1 MNINWNVRIKNKTFW
16 LSLIPA
22 ILVLV
27 QVVAAVF
34 GFTLDLGE
42 IGDKLIAVVNALF
55 VVLAILGVVNDPT
68 TSGVSDSKQ
77 ALTYTEPKKD
87 SDDVAA

>member
-42 IGDKLIAVVNALF
+42 FGDKLIAVVNALF